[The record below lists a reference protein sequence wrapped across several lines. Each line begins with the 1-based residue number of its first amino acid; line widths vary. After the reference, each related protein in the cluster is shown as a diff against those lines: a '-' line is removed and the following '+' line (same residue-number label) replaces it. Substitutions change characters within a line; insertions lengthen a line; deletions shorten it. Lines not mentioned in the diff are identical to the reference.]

1 LKSIWRR
8 KNIRFHKTTAVINE
22 KKEPIMDKQN
32 KFQIALVPK
41 NELILNITVAVLG
54 LIVLIL
60 IFVIWVIGMKARLD
74 LSKTGQCS
82 TCTAA
87 RLQHQKNSKL
97 QNGNFVPPT
106 GIGFPL

>member
-1 LKSIWRR
+1 
-8 KNIRFHKTTAVINE
+8 
-22 KKEPIMDKQN
+22 MDKQN

-60 IFVIWVIGMKARLD
+60 IFVVWVIGMKARLD

-87 RLQHQKNSKL
+87 RLEHQKNSKL
-97 QNGNFVPPT
+97 STPNQQNGNYVPPT
-106 GIGFPL
+106 RIAFPVSAN